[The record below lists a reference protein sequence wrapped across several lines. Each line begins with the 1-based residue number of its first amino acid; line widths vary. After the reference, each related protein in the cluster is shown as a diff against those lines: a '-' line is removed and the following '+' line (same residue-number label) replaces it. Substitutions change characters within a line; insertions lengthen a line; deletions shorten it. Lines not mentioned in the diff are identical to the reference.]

1 MSPEVAAN
9 KPYTH
14 KTDIWA
20 VGVVLYE
27 MYKGRG
33 FMDGMRESEKYG
45 FLSKER
51 DWGRGWQQG
60 ELGLGGCGVE
70 IGEFFGRVLVPEE
83 SRW

>member
-1 MSPEVAAN
+1 
-9 KPYTH
+9 
-14 KTDIWA
+14 
-20 VGVVLYE
+20 
-27 MYKGRG
+27 
-33 FMDGMRESEKYG
+33 MDGMRESEKYG

-83 SRW
+83 SRWDADMLLQHPFIRKHELAV